1 MKNNLLSICIFIS
14 ALFIS
19 NFAVSQNKP
28 ASWVELKAY
37 HSIMSSTFHPSEE
50 GNLEPIKARSGEL
63 AEAAKAWNKS
73 TPPAEFNKPTVKET
87 LKHLEEESI
96 TLDKLIKEKKAT
108 DAEIKAVLEKL
119 HDRFHEVVGAC
130 KNEGE
135 EHEHKSK

>member
-28 ASWVELKAY
+28 ASWAELKAY

-50 GNLEPIKARSGEL
+50 GNLEPIKKRSGEL
-63 AEAAKAWNKS
+63 AEAAKVWNKS
-73 TPPAEFNKPTVKET
+73 TPPAEFNKATVKET

-96 TLDKLIKEKKAT
+96 ALDKLIKDKKAT
-108 DAEIKAVLEKL
+108 DAEIKLALEKL

-130 KNEGE
+130 KAENKE
-135 EHEHKSK
+135 EAH